1 MVNPNEMGMLNPTHV
16 TEEVNDVYAPH
27 FTFGFHSCSLSS
39 SCSSAVVAA
48 ATACCT
54 NTTNNSNRNPL
65 LFRQSL
71 SLINQQFSKY
81 NIIEEKKERER
92 ERSLSLCRPA
102 TQKAEKKTY
111 SSCLIY
117 N

>member
-71 SLINQQFSKY
+71 SLINQQIFK
-81 NIIEEKKERER
+81 I
-92 ERSLSLCRPA
+92 
-102 TQKAEKKTY
+102 
-111 SSCLIY
+111 
-117 N
+117 